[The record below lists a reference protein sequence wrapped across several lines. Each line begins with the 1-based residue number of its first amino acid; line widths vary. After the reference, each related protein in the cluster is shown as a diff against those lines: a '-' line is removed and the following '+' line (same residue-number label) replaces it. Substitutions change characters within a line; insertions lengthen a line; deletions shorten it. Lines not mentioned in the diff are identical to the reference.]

1 MPWSIALGIFDNIG
15 VANKV
20 SGYKFKGIKI
30 IKKINLKKT
39 DTRHDMRQLMLSID
53 LIERKKVLTLAE
65 NEDKSETVF
74 FYASAY

>member
-30 IKKINLKKT
+30 IKKT